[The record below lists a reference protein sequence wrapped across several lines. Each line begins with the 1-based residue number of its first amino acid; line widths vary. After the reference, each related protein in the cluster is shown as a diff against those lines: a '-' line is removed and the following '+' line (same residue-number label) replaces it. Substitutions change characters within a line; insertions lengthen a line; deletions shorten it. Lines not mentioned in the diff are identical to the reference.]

1 MRPAPRTVPTAGRHG
16 LHLLHRHCGLHRVH
30 RVHRVHRLAGT
41 LIVLLAVLLA
51 LVPADTARAAF
62 GPVPAP
68 APAATHAEHP
78 HAERLDTGPRAD
90 DPGAAGCAAQARARH
105 DRPCDRPYPPD
116 HHATDPRGTDTGP
129 AVGIRDSAP
138 STCAPLTSGRP
149 AHLRGRAPPA
159 PSGT

>member
-1 MRPAPRTVPTAGRHG
+1 MRPATRTVPTTGRHG
-16 LHLLHRHCGLHRVH
+16 LSQVLRLR
-30 RVHRVHRLAGT
+30 RLAGT
-41 LIVLLAVLLA
+41 LVALLTVLLA

-68 APAATHAEHP
+68 APAATHAERP
-78 HAERLDTGPRAD
+78 HAEHPDTGPRAD
-90 DPGAAGCAAQARARH
+90 DPVAAGCAAQARVRH

-138 STCAPLTSGRP
+138 SACAPLTSGRSH
-149 AHLRGRAPPA
+149 HLRGRAPPA

>member
-16 LHLLHRHCGLHRVH
+16 LH
-30 RVHRVHRLAGT
+30 RVHRLART

-51 LVPADTARAAF
+51 LVPADTARSTS
-62 GPVPAP
+62 GPAP
-68 APAATHAEHP
+68 APAAAATHAERP
-78 HAERLDTGPRAD
+78 HAERPDTGPRAD
-90 DPGAAGCAAQARARH
+90 DPGAAGCAAQARVRH

-116 HHATDPRGTDTGP
+116 PHATGPRGTDTGP
-129 AVGIRDSAP
+129 AAGIRDSAP
-138 STCAPLTSGRP
+138 SACAPLTSGRS